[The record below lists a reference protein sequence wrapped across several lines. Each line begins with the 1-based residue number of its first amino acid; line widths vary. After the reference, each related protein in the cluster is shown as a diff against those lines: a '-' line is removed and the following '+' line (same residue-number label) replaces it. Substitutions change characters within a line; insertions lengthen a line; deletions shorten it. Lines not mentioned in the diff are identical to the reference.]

1 MPAKKYLIV
10 SRSFYP
16 ANSPRANRT
25 TELAKELCRQGHQVT
40 VLTPHHPDQ
49 NEMAKEYGM
58 MLVDLGQDRLPAIP
72 TQFRGRSSLLLRA
85 LSRGLW
91 IALDYPSL
99 ELAFRVP
106 RALRRIEHHDV
117 LISIAAP
124 HAVHWGVARAFGR
137 SEKPADVWLADC
149 GDPFMGQENDSFSAA
164 FYFKY
169 PEKAFCRRADAIA
182 VPVDGAREAY
192 YPEFRDKIHVIPQGF
207 RFEDYAHLES
217 IEPVDDGVARFAY
230 AGLFIP
236 GRRDPTRFLQHLVA
250 RKEPFEFHV
259 FTKNPALVT
268 PFAER
273 DSRIILRDFMPREDL
288 LGELARMD
296 FLVNFENAG
305 ARQTP
310 SKLIDYWLCRRPI
323 LNLKSDGVPGAV
335 IDRFFRADYRDAL
348 EIDRP
353 ERYDICN
360 VAAAFDRLADTQTAH
375 SGADQ

>member
-1 MPAKKYLIV
+1 MPCTGAW
-10 SRSFYP
+10 
-16 ANSPRANRT
+16 RA
-25 TELAKELCRQGHQVT
+25 
-40 VLTPHHPDQ
+40 
-49 NEMAKEYGM
+49 
-58 MLVDLGQDRLPAIP
+58 
-72 TQFRGRSSLLLRA
+72 
-85 LSRGLW
+85 
-91 IALDYPSL
+91 PS
-99 ELAFRVP
+99 
-106 RALRRIEHHDV
+106 
-117 LISIAAP
+117 AA
-124 HAVHWGVARAFGR
+124 AA
-137 SEKPADVWLADC
+137 KPADVWLADC

-217 IEPVDDGVARFAY
+217 IEPADDGVARFAY

-288 LGELARMD
+288 LKELARMN

-323 LNLKSDGVPGAV
+323 LNS
-335 IDRFFRADYRDAL
+335 
-348 EIDRP
+348 EIR
-353 ERYDICN
+353 I
-360 VAAAFDRLADTQTAH
+360 
-375 SGADQ
+375 SS

>member
-1 MPAKKYLIV
+1 MPGKKYLIV

-40 VLTPHHPDQ
+40 VLTPHHPEQD
-49 NEMAKEYGM
+49 EMAKEYGM
-58 MLVDLGQDRLPAIP
+58 KLIDLGENTLPDIP
-72 TQFRGRSSLLLRA
+72 TAWRGRSNLPLRA
-85 LSRGLW
+85 LRRGLS
-91 IALDYPSL
+91 IGLSYP
-99 ELAFRVP
+99 EVQLAFRVP
-106 RALRRIEHHDV
+106 RALKRIEHHDV

-124 HAVHWGVARAFGR
+124 HAVHWGVARAFAR
-137 SEKPADVWLADC
+137 RAKPADVWIADC

-217 IEPVDDGVARFAY
+217 IEPAHDGMVRLAY

-288 LGELARMD
+288 LVELARMD

-323 LNLKSDGVPGAV
+323 LNLRSDGVPGTV
-335 IDRFFRADYRDAL
+335 IDQFFQADYRDAL

-353 ERYDICN
+353 ERYDIRN
-360 VAAAFDRLADTQTAH
+360 VAAAFDRLADTQAAQ
-375 SGADQ
+375 SRAAQ